1 MIPCELQCGLRFD
14 VPGAAVRQA
23 HSSPLWLITPLSVN
37 SCCYAWP
44 LTPRCWTTNYSFQL
58 LCSSS
63 ALKIQLSL
71 SLSLRSLPVPGWI
84 MWLVTWLTS
93 SSWRTH
99 PLFRWRWECSWRSS
113 QIFGMK
119 YSLTDTHT
127 HTEPDVSLQGAAET
141 WPVTQHYLFG
151 PSTPWAFHHYYKCRA
166 GGRKRADLN
175 SVRHRR
181 TSLRNKWPSR
191 PRPLPVSAEQLFFT
205 TPFTFLNS

>member
-1 MIPCELQCGLRFD
+1 MGEIHREIERERVSEDIYSSCLCE
-14 VPGAAVRQA
+14 
-23 HSSPLWLITPLSVN
+23 TPLGSLKGSESDTEELCRGTQN
-37 SCCYAWP
+37 P
-44 LTPRCWTTNYSFQL
+44 NLLTY
-58 LCSSS
+58 
-63 ALKIQLSL
+63 KIQLSL

-99 PLFRWRWECSWRSS
+99 PLFRWRWECWWRSS